1 MLGGTHKYLLAIA
14 TLSVSLAAPQVF
26 AQSAQSTTEELK
38 AIRKDVDTLKTGQ
51 KDIQKTL
58 QTVKDILMGKQP
70 PLEDV
75 YVSVDG
81 AMTLGEASAKVV
93 MVEFSDYQCPFC
105 GRHANETFA
114 PLMDQYVKTG
124 KVRYFFRNFPLES
137 IHPLAEKAAEA
148 AECMGEQGK
157 YWEGHERLFKNQQAL
172 DVKEL
177 PAHALVLGLDVPK
190 FQQCLDGGKYTVKV
204 KADIAEGTKLNVR
217 GTPSFCFGVP
227 DPKDP
232 KRMKASKFI
241 SGAVPMDQFKEA
253 LDALLNPPK
262 DGASN

>member
-1 MLGGTHKYLLAIA
+1 IKFPISAVLIGMFVLA
-14 TLSVSLAAPQVF
+14 TQSF
-26 AQSAQSTTEELK
+26 AQTPAADVQAL
-38 AIRKDVDTLKTGQ
+38 RKEVEALQAGQ
-51 KDIQKTL
+51 KEMQKTL
-58 QTVKDILMGKQP
+58 QTVKDILIGKQP

-75 YVSVDG
+75 YVSTDG
-81 AMTLGEASAKVV
+81 AMTLGEATAKVV

-114 PLMDQYVKTG
+114 PLMEQYVKTG
-124 KVRYFFRNFPLES
+124 KVRYIFKNFPLES

-190 FQQCLDGGKYTVKV
+190 FQQCLDSGKYTAKV
-204 KADIAEGTKLNVR
+204 KADVAEGTKLNVR
-217 GTPSFCFGVP
+217 GTPSFFFGVP
-227 DPKDP
+227 DT
-232 KRMKASKFI
+232 
-241 SGAVPMDQFKEA
+241 
-253 LDALLNPPK
+253 
-262 DGASN
+262 